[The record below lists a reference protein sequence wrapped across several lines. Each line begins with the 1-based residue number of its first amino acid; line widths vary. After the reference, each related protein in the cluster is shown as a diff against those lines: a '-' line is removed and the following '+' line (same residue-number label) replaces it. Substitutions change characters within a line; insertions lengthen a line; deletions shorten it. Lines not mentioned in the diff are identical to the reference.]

1 MDNSPAFENGSAP
14 ARIGRPAFWQ
24 LAMRCAQIAGLVDVA
39 FFFLFLILDSP
50 VLAWVNVVS
59 VAMYIGVYY
68 ALKQRRNRLAVWLI
82 WTEVVVHAALGIVMI
97 GWGSGF
103 HYYLLMFIPAICLSA
118 PRKWI
123 VPGLFVLWAYYVA
136 LSVVTWYVA
145 PLQPIPEMALNL
157 VHLFNLT
164 VVFAMFSY
172 LSVFYL
178 GVVIA
183 AQKRLQKVAI
193 TDSLTGL
200 LNRRQMQYLLDQELE
215 RFKRSG
221 EPVSLMLMDLDHF
234 KQLNDS
240 RGHDAGDKVLQA
252 FADILR
258 QELRAQDLVARWGGE
273 EFLVIMPQC
282 TVSDALKTAERLRVA
297 LETYRGKSTDGA
309 DFEATVSIGVT
320 DLRQGDDAVTAV
332 SRADRAMYQSKA
344 LGRNRVTAVWVR

>member
-1 MDNSPAFENGSAP
+1 
-14 ARIGRPAFWQ
+14 
-24 LAMRCAQIAGLVDVA
+24 
-39 FFFLFLILDSP
+39 
-50 VLAWVNVVS
+50 
-59 VAMYIGVYY
+59 
-68 ALKQRRNRLAVWLI
+68 
-82 WTEVVVHAALGIVMI
+82 
-97 GWGSGF
+97 
-103 HYYLLMFIPAICLSA
+103 
-118 PRKWI
+118 
-123 VPGLFVLWAYYVA
+123 
-136 LSVVTWYVA
+136 
-145 PLQPIPEMALNL
+145 MALNL

-164 VVFAMFSY
+164 AVFAMFSY

-200 LNRRQMQYLLDQELE
+200 LNRRQMQYLLDQEIE

-240 RGHDAGDKVLQA
+240 RGHNAGDKVLQA

-297 LETYRGKSTDGA
+297 LETYRGKSTGGA

-332 SRADRAMYQSKA
+332 SRADRVMYQSKA

>member
-24 LAMRCAQIAGLVDVA
+24 LAMRCAQIAGSVDVA

-59 VAMYIGVYY
+59 VAMYIGAYY

-123 VPGLFVLWAYYVA
+123 VPGLCVLWAYYVA
-136 LSVVTWYVA
+136 LSVVMWFVV